1 MSQPDPNPG
10 AITATGLSS
19 LIAQMAEH
27 TRDAVLITEGRPID
41 GEGPRI
47 LYVNPAFTRMT
58 GYTADEVLGHTP
70 RLLQGPRTSRAEL
83 DRLRT
88 ALENWQP
95 VRVELLNL
103 RKDGS
108 EFWVELDITP
118 VTGPSGWFEF
128 WLSVQRESSE
138 RQRFDEQRRLYEL
151 ILAHVDQ
158 GIVVADALRPD
169 WPIEFVNAG
178 FTRITGYSAQETLG
192 RNCRFLQGPG
202 SEPEARAR
210 LRHAIEHSEPV
221 TVEML
226 NYRKDGSEFPVMISL
241 SPLRDARGKV
251 IKYAAVQRDLTET
264 RRREKEMVS
273 AQRLKAVGE
282 MTGGIAHD
290 FNNLLTS
297 ISGSAE
303 LLARRLAHD
312 PDLSELVQSISR
324 AAEGGA
330 GHVRRLL
337 GFSRTTMLARG
348 PVDLRLVLDQLE
360 LLLSRS
366 LRDDVQL
373 QIQRPLP
380 VRWVD
385 AEAVQLEAALL
396 NLVLNAQDAMPR
408 GGRIDLSVSSPVL
421 CGEDAWVD
429 IEVADTG
436 SGMGPQTLSR
446 IFEPFFTTKEPGKGS
461 GLGLAMVKAFVEQLG
476 GRISVVSQPDEG
488 TRFTLTLKAAA
499 EASRANATPLDA
511 ADKAPTQACRV
522 LMVEDDE
529 VVRLIGRNMLEAL
542 GHTVVPCSQAQEAL
556 DRLAAGETF
565 DLLFTDL
572 MMPGGMDGL
581 ELAATVKR
589 LSPQMAVVL
598 ASGWADSKLPQGAGH
613 PDFAT
618 FLQKP
623 YRMAELEKAFDA
635 ALGRVSPAPS

>member
-1 MSQPDPNPG
+1 MNPPP
-10 AITATGLSS
+10 ITAADLSS
-19 LIAQMAEH
+19 LIGQMAEH
-27 TRDAVLITEGRPID
+27 TRDAILITEGRPID

-58 GYTADEVLGHTP
+58 GYTAEEVLGRTP

-83 DRLRT
+83 DRVRV

-95 VRVELLNL
+95 VRVELQNV
-103 RKDGS
+103 RKDGTDC
-108 EFWVELDITP
+108 WVELDITP
-118 VTGPSGWFEF
+118 VMGPSGWYEY
-128 WLSVQRESSE
+128 WLSVQRESGE

-151 ILAHVDQ
+151 VLANVDQ

-178 FTRITGYSAQETLG
+178 FTRITGYSAEETLG

-202 SEPEARAR
+202 SDPEARAR
-210 LRHAIEHSEPV
+210 LRHAIESSERV

-264 RRREKEMVS
+264 RRREREMVS

-303 LLARRLAHD
+303 LLSRRLADD
-312 PDLSELVQSISR
+312 PELAPLVQAISR

-337 GFSRTTMLARG
+337 SFSRTTVLARG
-348 PVDLRLVLDQLE
+348 PVDLDLVLDQLE
-360 LLLSRS
+360 QLLARS
-366 LRDDVQL
+366 LREDVEL
-373 QIQRPLP
+373 QIMRPLP
-380 VRWVD
+380 ARWVD
-385 AEAVQLEAALL
+385 AEAMQLEAALL

-408 GGRIDLSVSSPVL
+408 GGKIGLSVKPVSRP
-421 CGEDAWVD
+421 GEAPEVD
-429 IEVADTG
+429 IEVTDTG

-476 GRISVVSQPDEG
+476 GRIAVDSQFGQG

-499 EASRANATPLDA
+499 APAGRSVPGAAAGVASTRH
-511 ADKAPTQACRV
+511 CRV
-522 LMVEDDE
+522 LMVEDDD
-529 VVRLIGRNMLEAL
+529 VVRVTGRAMLEAM
-542 GHTVVPCSQAQEAL
+542 GHMVRTCSRAHEAIELL
-556 DRLAAGETF
+556 DSGESF
-565 DLLFTDL
+565 DILFTDL

-581 ELAATVKR
+581 ELAATVRR
-589 LSPQMAVVL
+589 LHPQMAVVL
-598 ASGWADSKLPQGAGH
+598 ASGWADSEPQQGQGH
-613 PDFAT
+613 PDSVH
-618 FLQKP
+618 FLMKP
-623 YRMAELEKAFDA
+623 YKMAELAKALEA
-635 ALGRVSPAPS
+635 ALDLSA